1 MYWDRCS
8 REEKVSVKNRFL
20 HDLETEGNLALLLI
34 HALIGE
40 PAKQHFVGGVV
51 RIDGDADAS
60 GTLRALPLM
69 LTALCKAW
77 EIRVALALAMRSAG

>member
-60 GTLRALPLM
+60 GYVESIRMVLADVLRQKINRFPGELLM
-69 LTALCKAW
+69 I
-77 EIRVALALAMRSAG
+77 EQ